1 MHMEK
6 RGSNPT
12 YDLDNAILSRTTVR
26 PKPAY
31 ELVQVRRAEP
41 TPTFEFDLKCY
52 RVPRANKFERLENRY
67 PEVEK
72 RGFNPNGLDRYS
84 DRYTDRF
91 PDRDLDRDRRN
102 DVRNEGEFAP
112 GRRNLQFAYLKRH
125 LLGGL

>member
-6 RGSNPT
+6 RGGNPT
-12 YDLDNAILSRTTVR
+12 YDLDNAILSRTTAR

-72 RGFNPNGLDRYS
+72 RGFNPNGYS
-84 DRYTDRF
+84 DRFTDRF
-91 PDRDLDRDRRN
+91 PGINISHENRN
-102 DVRNEGEFAP
+102 FSGIVSKISEFFQIKKK
-112 GRRNLQFAYLKRH
+112 NLKTDYSTSSAL
-125 LLGGL
+125 